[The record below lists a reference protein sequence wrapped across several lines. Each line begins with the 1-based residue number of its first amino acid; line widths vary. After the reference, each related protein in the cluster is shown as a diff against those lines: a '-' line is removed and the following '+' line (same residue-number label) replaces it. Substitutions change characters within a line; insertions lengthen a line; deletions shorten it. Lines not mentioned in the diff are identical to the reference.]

1 MSRERNRNSR
11 QRPARAGKPAGSATP
26 SVQVLSPGRKWL
38 FRFLMVFVLP
48 LIVLAGAELVLR
60 LLRVGYDPHFFKQAN
75 VGGKEY
81 YGANEDFGLRFF
93 PRSLVRTPSP
103 IAMPAKKAPGT
114 CRIFIFGESAALG
127 DPRPNY
133 GAGCYLEVLLGERF
147 PQTKFEVINT
157 SMTAINSHV
166 ILPIAQE
173 CAGHEGDVWI
183 VYMGNNEMVGPFGAA
198 TVFGW
203 RAPPIW
209 LVRAHLQVQRLRLVQ
224 LLLQLGQKLHKSSSA
239 TSSWHGMEM
248 FTQNQVSPDDPRRQG
263 VYTNFK
269 RNLEDILK
277 AGHAAGAKIILST
290 VAVNLKDC
298 QPFGSKS
305 PEADRAT
312 CEQLL
317 QNAAAAEAQGQFAGA
332 LPELQRATE
341 ICPKSA
347 EAQFQLATCLLRLT
361 NGAAAWPHFLQAVDD
376 DTLPFRADSAIN
388 GSIREASRKFV
399 ENPVVL
405 CEATDA
411 LKSSSPGG
419 IPGEESFYE
428 HVHFNPNGN
437 HALALAWAEQIE
449 KQLVPALKR
458 EAKPSWISESECEQ
472 LLGLTDWNRISILE
486 EIFGRIQ
493 RAPFSGQSGNAQQVA
508 RLRGEIEDLRKQ
520 LTSDRAAQAREVYLL
535 ALRRAPENYRL
546 HENYAEFLEATKDL
560 KTAIAER
567 KKICELNPE
576 YYFPYYTLGVDLKEA
591 GALAEA
597 REALLKA
604 DALKPGFADIR
615 LELGI
620 VSARQGGWESARHE
634 LELARQLNPE
644 EPRIP
649 LYLGEVLWKLN
660 RYDEALAS
668 VREAIRLDP
677 SNWEAHYRLASDLAQ
692 QNSLSDAVA
701 EYQEALHRNPAN
713 VKVKLG
719 LATVLLRLR
728 REPGALQQLDE
739 ALKLEPDNPTTLEFL
754 RKIQGR

>member
-48 LIVLAGAELVLR
+48 LIVLAGTELVLR
-60 LLRVGYDPHFFKQAN
+60 LVGVGFDSRFFKRASI
-75 VGGKEY
+75 GGKEY
-81 YGANEDFGLRFF
+81 YEANQDFGLRFF
-93 PRSLVRTPSP
+93 PRSLVRAPSP
-103 IAMPAKKAPGT
+103 ITMPAKKAPGT

-173 CAGHEGDVWI
+173 CAGHEGDLWI

-224 LLLQLGQKLHKSSSA
+224 LLLQLGQKLHKSSA
-239 TSSWHGMEM
+239 AASSWHGMEM
-248 FTQNQVSPDDPRRQG
+248 FTQNQVSPDDPRRQSVHG
-263 VYTNFK
+263 NFK

-277 AGHAAGAKIILST
+277 AGHSAGAKIILST

-298 QPFGSKS
+298 QPFGSKP
-305 PEADRAT
+305 PEAG
-312 CEQLL
+312 CEKLL
-317 QNAAAAEAQGQFAGA
+317 QNAAAAEAQGQFASA
-332 LPELQRATE
+332 LPELQRAIET
-341 ICPKSA
+341 CPKSA
-347 EAQFQLATCLLRLT
+347 EVQYQLATCLLRLT
-361 NGAAAWPHFLQAVDD
+361 NGVAALPHFLQAVDD
-376 DTLPFRADSAIN
+376 DTLPFRADSDIN
-388 GSIREASRKFV
+388 GSIREASRKFT

-405 CEATDA
+405 CEATEA
-411 LKSSSPGG
+411 LKTASPEG

-428 HVHFNPNGN
+428 HVHFNSKGN
-437 HALALAWAEQIE
+437 HALALAWAEQVE
-449 KQLVPALKR
+449 KLLAPALKR
-458 EAKPSWISESECEQ
+458 DARPSWISESECEQ
-472 LLGLTDWNRISILE
+472 LLGLTGWNRISILE
-486 EIFGRIQ
+486 DIFGRIQ
-493 RAPFSGQSGNAQQVA
+493 RVPFSGQSGNAQQVA
-508 RLRGEIEDLRKQ
+508 RLKHEIEELRKH
-520 LTSDRAAQAREVYLL
+520 LTSEEAAQAREVYLR

-567 KKICELNPE
+567 KKVCELNPE

-591 GALAEA
+591 GDLAEA
-597 REALLKA
+597 REAQLKA
-604 DALKPGFADIR
+604 DALKPGLADIR

-620 VSARQGGWESARHE
+620 ISARQGEWESARQE
-634 LELARQLNPE
+634 LELARRLNPE

-660 RYDEALAS
+660 RHAEALAS
-668 VREAIRLDP
+668 VREAVRLAP
-677 SNWEAHYRLASDLAQ
+677 SNWESHYRLASDLAQ
-692 QNSLSDAVA
+692 EGSFSDAVA
-701 EYQEALHRNPAN
+701 EYQEALHLNPAS
-713 VKVKLG
+713 VKMKLG
-719 LATVLLRLR
+719 LATVLLKLR
-728 REPGALQQLDE
+728 RDSEAMQQLNEALELEPG
-739 ALKLEPDNPTTLEFL
+739 NPTTLEFI
-754 RKIQGR
+754 RKVRGG